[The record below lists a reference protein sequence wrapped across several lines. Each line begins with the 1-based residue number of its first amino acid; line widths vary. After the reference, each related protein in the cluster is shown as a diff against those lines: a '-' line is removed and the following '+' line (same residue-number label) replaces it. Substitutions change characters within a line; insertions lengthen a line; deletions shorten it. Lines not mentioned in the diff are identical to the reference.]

1 MLHLF
6 YESQIYLTFFN
17 FILRICFFSG
27 SKNTPTVTTR
37 QVESPDNLTT
47 FYRDLSQSFN
57 TRNFVGKGDLSCV
70 LSFTIEK
77 DGSMTRISAAGD
89 NQKFNDEVIKT
100 LKRIRT
106 KIKVKLVNGQP
117 VAANYRLP
125 FRFNDN

>member
-1 MLHLF
+1 MSHKYILLF
-6 YESQIYLTFFN
+6 S
-17 FILRICFFSG
+17 ILISG
-27 SKNTPTVTTR
+27 SAFSQVVKNTPTVTQ

-77 DGSMTRISAAGD
+77 DGSMTRISATGN

-106 KIKVKLVNGQP
+106 KIKVRLENGQP

>member
-1 MLHLF
+1 MSHKYILLF
-6 YESQIYLTFFN
+6 S
-17 FILRICFFSG
+17 ILFSG
-27 SKNTPTVTTR
+27 SAFSQAVKDTPTVTR

-77 DGSMTRISAAGD
+77 DGSMTRISATGD

-100 LKRIRT
+100 LKHIRT
-106 KIKVKLVNGQP
+106 KIKVRLENGQP
-117 VAANYRLP
+117 IAANYRLP

>member
-1 MLHLF
+1 MSHKYILLF
-6 YESQIYLTFFN
+6 S
-17 FILRICFFSG
+17 ILFSG
-27 SKNTPTVTTR
+27 FAFSQVVKNTPTVTQ
-37 QVESPDNLTT
+37 QVKSPDNLTT

-57 TRNFVGKGDLSCV
+57 TRNFVGKGDLYCV

-77 DGSMTRISAAGD
+77 DGSMTRISATGD

-106 KIKVKLVNGQP
+106 KIKVRLENGQP

>member
-1 MLHLF
+1 MSHKYILLF
-6 YESQIYLTFFN
+6 S
-17 FILRICFFSG
+17 ILFSG
-27 SKNTPTVTTR
+27 FAFSQEVKNTPTVTQ
-37 QVESPDNLTT
+37 QVESPDNNLTT

-57 TRNFVGKGDLSCV
+57 TRNFLGKGDLSCV

-77 DGSMTRISAAGD
+77 DGSMTRISAVGD

-100 LKRIRT
+100 LKRIKT
-106 KIKVKLVNGQP
+106 KIKVRLENGQP

>member
-1 MLHLF
+1 MSHKYILLF
-6 YESQIYLTFFN
+6 S
-17 FILRICFFSG
+17 ILFSG
-27 SKNTPTVTTR
+27 FAFSQEVKNTPTVTR
-37 QVESPDNLTT
+37 QIESPDNLTT

-77 DGSMTRISAAGD
+77 DGSMTRISAAGN

-106 KIKVKLVNGQP
+106 KIKVRLENGQP

>member
-1 MLHLF
+1 MSHKYILLF
-6 YESQIYLTFFN
+6 S
-17 FILRICFFSG
+17 ILFSG
-27 SKNTPTVTTR
+27 FAFSQVVKNTPTVTR

-47 FYRDLSQSFN
+47 FYKDLSQSFN

-77 DGSMTRISAAGD
+77 DGSMTRISAVGD

-106 KIKVKLVNGQP
+106 KIKVRLENGQP

>member
-1 MLHLF
+1 MSHKYILLF
-6 YESQIYLTFFN
+6 SILISGFAFSQEV
-17 FILRICFFSG
+17 
-27 SKNTPTVTTR
+27 KNTPTVTR

-106 KIKVKLVNGQP
+106 KIKVRLENGQP

>member
-1 MLHLF
+1 MSHKYILLF
-6 YESQIYLTFFN
+6 S
-17 FILRICFFSG
+17 ILFSG
-27 SKNTPTVTTR
+27 FAFSQEVKNTPTVTR

-77 DGSMTRISAAGD
+77 DGSMTRISATGD

-106 KIKVKLVNGQP
+106 KIKVRLENGQP

>member
-1 MLHLF
+1 MSHKYILLF
-6 YESQIYLTFFN
+6 SILFPGFAFSQEV
-17 FILRICFFSG
+17 
-27 SKNTPTVTTR
+27 KNTPTITR

-47 FYRDLSQSFN
+47 FYGDLSQSFN

-100 LKRIRT
+100 LKHIRT
-106 KIKVKLVNGQP
+106 RIKVRFENGQP

>member
-1 MLHLF
+1 MSHKYILLF
-6 YESQIYLTFFN
+6 SILFFGFAFSQEV
-17 FILRICFFSG
+17 
-27 SKNTPTVTTR
+27 KNTPTVTTR
-37 QVESPDNLTT
+37 QVESPDNLAA

-57 TRNFVGKGDLSCV
+57 TRNFVGKGDLYCV

-77 DGSMTRISAAGD
+77 DGSMTRISAAED

-106 KIKVKLVNGQP
+106 KIKVRLENGQP

>member
-1 MLHLF
+1 MSHKYILLF
-6 YESQIYLTFFN
+6 S
-17 FILRICFFSG
+17 ILFSG
-27 SKNTPTVTTR
+27 FAFSQVVKNTPTVTQ

-77 DGSMTRISAAGD
+77 DGSMTRISATGD

-106 KIKVKLVNGQP
+106 KIKVRLENGQP